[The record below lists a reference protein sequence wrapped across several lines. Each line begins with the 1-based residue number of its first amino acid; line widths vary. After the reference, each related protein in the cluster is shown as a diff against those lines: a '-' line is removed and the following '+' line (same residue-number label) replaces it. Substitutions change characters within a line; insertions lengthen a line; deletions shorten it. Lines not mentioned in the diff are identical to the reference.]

1 MSAKKFVRNDNNLAI
16 AYYRY
21 SSAAQNEASIEQQRE
36 SAHKYAE
43 ARGFTIVQEYEDAG
57 ISGRRADRPGFQL
70 MLSEVGDIKPSTLI
84 LWKTDRLA
92 RDQALASFAKK
103 MIRDAGC
110 DIEYVAETTP
120 DDTPEGRLIEGIFDS
135 LAEFYSSQLSVNTT
149 RGMLYNASRARFN
162 GHNLLG
168 YRKSDDGYYEID
180 PDTAPI
186 VRRIFAMYAEG
197 KAMAEIAK
205 DLNDQGL
212 RTLKGGPFTINGLR
226 HILQNDRYIGVYRY
240 SDITIPDGMP
250 PIVERE
256 TFDKA
261 QEQLALNKRQGSQRA
276 NGIGKDD
283 APRYWLT
290 GKLYCGMC
298 GNTMH
303 GVHGTGKHGDKYYYA
318 CKNRLKHKCQKRN
331 VRKEDIEALVV
342 SVLREILHDD
352 ENTVSIAADISAYY
366 KKNYVDTSYLD
377 SLR

>member
-1 MSAKKFVRNDNNLAI
+1 
-16 AYYRY
+16 
-21 SSAAQNEASIEQQRE
+21 
-36 SAHKYAE
+36 
-43 ARGFTIVQEYEDAG
+43 
-57 ISGRRADRPGFQL
+57 
-70 MLSEVGDIKPSTLI
+70 
-84 LWKTDRLA
+84 
-92 RDQALASFAKK
+92 
-103 MIRDAGC
+103 
-110 DIEYVAETTP
+110 
-120 DDTPEGRLIEGIFDS
+120 
-135 LAEFYSSQLSVNTT
+135 
-149 RGMLYNASRARFN
+149 
-162 GHNLLG
+162 
-168 YRKSDDGYYEID
+168 
-180 PDTAPI
+180 
-186 VRRIFAMYAEG
+186 MYAEG

-377 SLR
+377 SLRSELRQTEKAMDNLIRALKNGLPYTESIGARVTENEERKKGLAEAIEAEGIRTKAAQDKSSIRTFFKKYSNADFDDEETRNTILEYFVDRIYVYDDHIFVVGWFTDLPQELTGYDLHDSHDVPDGESGYEYGFHFSEFVRKGFDSRWGHLTRR